1 MNARFRLRLV
11 LLIGGALSLA
21 AIACG
26 GDTGKPNGGPTTGSG
41 GSAGATSTTS
51 SGGSTATTGS
61 GGGSTGGAT
70 SGGTGT
76 GTGGAGTGGTGTGTG
91 GSAGSPPMVDCTKDS
106 GVVVD
111 MIADFEMA
119 SGKINDA
126 RGRNGSFFTY
136 NDLTPAGVQDPRAGD
151 ASPVEIPGGR
161 CMSKWAM
168 HVTAKGFTTWGA
180 GFGTDLAYG
189 IAPDGGMLVIDGGS
203 ARGSYDASAYT
214 GISFWARVEPGSKP
228 GIRINVADST
238 TAPEGGKCVLDNTSP
253 NRCYDDFG
261 QSLGIT
267 STWDYF
273 KIPFSATTQ
282 SGFGLKGVA
291 IDRAHLYGI
300 QFQAPASVD
309 YNVWLDDLA
318 FYK

>member
-11 LLIGGALSLA
+11 LLLGGAATSLG

-26 GDTGKPNGGPTTGSG
+26 GDTGKPSGGPST
-41 GSAGATSTTS
+41 GSAGSAPATSTSTAGTTT
-51 SGGSTATTGS
+51 SGGA
-61 GGGSTGGAT
+61 GGAT
-70 SGGTGT
+70 SGATTTGGTTTT
-76 GTGGAGTGGTGTGTG
+76 GTGGGAGG
-91 GSAGSPPMVDCTKDS
+91 APPGVDCTKDS
-106 GVVVD
+106 GVTVD
-111 MIADFEMA
+111 VIADFEMA

-136 NDLTPAGVQDPRAGD
+136 NDATPAGVQAPPAGD

-161 CMSKWAM
+161 CTSKWAL
-168 HVTAKGFTTWGA
+168 HVSAKSFTTWGA

-189 IAPDGGMLVIDGGS
+189 IAADGGTLVVDGGS
-203 ARGSYDASAYT
+203 SRGTYDASTYT

-228 GIRINVADST
+228 GLRLNVADST
-238 TAPEGGKCVLDNTSP
+238 TAPEGGKCVNVDTSP
-253 NRCYDDFG
+253 DRCFDDFG

-273 KIPFSATTQ
+273 KIPFSAMTQ
-282 SGFGLKGVA
+282 RGFGLKGTS
-291 IDRAHLYGI
+291 IDKAHLYGI

-309 YNVWLDDLA
+309 YDVWLDDLA